1 MINQYLILNK
11 NPNIL
16 MKIFIYN
23 IIFITGLIIWGI
35 NTISYQKY
43 YLIHSQVLN
52 LNSYYCIEVLI
63 PVKEVKKVTSN
74 NNLWINKK
82 KYHYIVKSTDNHITY
97 KNKINYIK
105 LYLKVLNLEKEY
117 QIDGYRLD
125 VKKKKE

>member
-82 KYHYIVKSTDNHITY
+82 KYHYIVKNADNHITY

-117 QIDGYRLD
+117 QIDGYHLD
-125 VKKKKE
+125 VQFKKE